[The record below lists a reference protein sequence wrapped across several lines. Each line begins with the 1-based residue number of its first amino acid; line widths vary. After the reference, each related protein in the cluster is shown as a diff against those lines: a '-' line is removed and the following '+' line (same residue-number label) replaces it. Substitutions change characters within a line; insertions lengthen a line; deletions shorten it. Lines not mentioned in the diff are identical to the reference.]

1 MLTVVWFAQDGQ
13 VLEVNIVLLMPTGV
27 WFAQDGQVLEV
38 NIVLFIPTGVWFA
51 QDGQLLEVNIV
62 LFIPTGVW
70 FAQDGQLLE
79 VNLQVA
85 PLSASNI
92 VAVQVLRP
100 TCPQNKV
107 VMRPGKNTL
116 VKSPL
121 L

>member
-1 MLTVVWFAQDGQ
+1 MHKTECCFVHADRCLVCTRLNV
-13 VLEVNIVLLMPTGV
+13 VLLM
-27 WFAQDGQVLEV
+27 L
-38 NIVLFIPTGVWFA
+38 
-51 QDGQLLEVNIV
+51 
-62 LFIPTGVW
+62 TGVW

-85 PLSASNI
+85 LLSASNI

-107 VMRPGKNTL
+107 VIRPGNNTP

-121 L
+121 S

>member
-1 MLTVVWFAQDGQ
+1 MLTDVWFVQDGQ
-13 VLEVNIVLLMPTGV
+13 LLEVNIVLLMPT
-27 WFAQDGQVLEV
+27 D
-38 NIVLFIPTGVWFA
+38 VWFA

-62 LFIPTGVW
+62 LLMPTGVW

-107 VMRPGKNTL
+107 IMRPGNNTL

>member
-1 MLTVVWFAQDGQ
+1 ML
-13 VLEVNIVLLMPTGV
+13 
-27 WFAQDGQVLEV
+27 
-38 NIVLFIPTGVWFA
+38 TGVWFA
-51 QDGQLLEVNIV
+51 QDGQLLEVNVV
-62 LFIPTGVW
+62 LLMLTGVW

-85 PLSASNI
+85 FLSASNI

-107 VMRPGKNTL
+107 VIRPGNNTP

-121 L
+121 S